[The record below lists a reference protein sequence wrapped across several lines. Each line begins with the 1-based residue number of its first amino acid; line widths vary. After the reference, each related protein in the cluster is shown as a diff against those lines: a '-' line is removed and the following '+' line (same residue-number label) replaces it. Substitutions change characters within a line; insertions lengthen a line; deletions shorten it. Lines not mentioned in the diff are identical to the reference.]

1 MGGGG
6 EGEERQQLRADG
18 VSLGVGS
25 GVDWSVPHL
34 NRTGELCGRERREGG
49 GKKVVGVL
57 RTDPR

>member
-1 MGGGG
+1 
-6 EGEERQQLRADG
+6 
-18 VSLGVGS
+18 
-25 GVDWSVPHL
+25 VDWSVPHL